1 MADALA
7 PSVRGNIGSPV
18 RQDGA
23 GTMRGRDAEW
33 RLVRDLLRRAQQ
45 GLGGVLLVDGE
56 WGMGKSLLLHE
67 SQREA
72 AAQGF
77 SLATGSADQMG
88 QLMPFAALLAALH
101 QPLGRLT
108 VEEDHQPDQS
118 DSLHG
123 QIAQLQASLERRA
136 AAAPVLVSLDDLQW
150 ASPATLLA
158 LRMLP
163 RELARYPLAWVLA
176 RSSSQQ
182 ENGAEL
188 LFDSLE
194 DDGATRITLP
204 ALRGDAVA
212 TLLADTFGAPPDRRL
227 LAQASGAA
235 GNPSLLT
242 ELMRCLREENTVQVT
257 DGCAR
262 LISAQLP
269 RRIDLVARQGLDG
282 LSGPAR
288 HLLETG
294 AVQGR
299 SFRLDEAAEMLGVTP
314 AALLPAVEEAVD
326 AGILVTSED
335 VFRFR
340 RKLVWHAVVHMI
352 PRPARRALHRQFG
365 EILLSRGGS
374 AAQAARHLLRAAHAN
389 DPASLT
395 GLDKAAA
402 ETLGTSPQTAA
413 RLAQRA
419 VELTDPADA
428 GALPRAVA
436 AAEALTA
443 AGRLEQAARI
453 IHDTLPQPLPLVLEA
468 RLRCALSSIR
478 CASGLPQQAG
488 TEAETVLAQAQLPS
502 GLRDQ
507 AMIAHL
513 QALAGRH
520 DHPAADRAAAGILAA
535 PDEHTDRVVA
545 AALVVRAMASWD
557 QGRIAEGLESL
568 RDAARHDTVASPDAR
583 QFQPRLALA
592 AGLVDLRR
600 FDEAAS
606 LLRSADIEALDG
618 IPSAA
623 VPAILRARMHLARG
637 RLRDAAA
644 EGEAALASATTLA
657 AHGYTSIAHSVLAV
671 IALRRGDLEA
681 AAQHV
686 ANRSGR
692 ATHFADGHA
701 RSETTFAEAQV
712 TEVRKGPAAAL
723 DQIRAILAVLPDR
736 PGLLLGEPA
745 TAAWLARTALTAG
758 DHEVAAS
765 VAGVAS
771 ALAQDNPEVPALTA
785 AAAHTLGLVRHDPD
799 RLAQAAAQ
807 HQDPWARASAAE
819 DLGVLL
825 AEQADQDRAV
835 QRMGEALDG
844 YGKTGAAIDLA
855 RVRRRLRRLGVR
867 RRHWARSA
875 ERASAGWDSLTETE
889 RVTSELVAQGLSNQ
903 QAADRM
909 YVSVHTIAFHLR
921 QIFRKLSI
929 GSRVELAR
937 IVMEQQEHGSG
948 LAPAS
953 FARPEPPGRPRP
965 ARAVGGAAFA
975 ANYPH

>member
-1 MADALA
+1 MAERLA
-7 PSVRGNIGSPV
+7 PDVRGNIGLPV
-18 RQDGA
+18 PRHGDGA
-23 GTMRGRDAEW
+23 MRGRETEW

-45 GLGGVLLVDGE
+45 GIGGVLLVDGE
-56 WGMGKSLLLHE
+56 WGMGKSLLLRE
-67 SQREA
+67 SEREA
-72 AAQGF
+72 ATQGF
-77 SLATGSADQMG
+77 SLASGSADQMG
-88 QLMPFAALLAALH
+88 QVMPFAALLAAVH
-101 QPLGRLT
+101 QPFDKLALGD
-108 VEEDHQPDQS
+108 DHQPDLP
-118 DSLHG
+118 DSLHW
-123 QIAQLQASLERRA
+123 QIAQLQAGLERRA

-163 RELARYPLAWVLA
+163 RELARYPLAWILA

-204 ALRGDAVA
+204 PLGGDAVA

-242 ELMRCLREENTVQVT
+242 ELISCLRDEKTVQVS
-257 DGCAR
+257 DGSAR

-282 LSGPAR
+282 LSAPAR

-299 SFRLDEAAEMLGVTP
+299 SFRLDEAAQMLGVTP

-326 AGILVTSED
+326 AGILGASDD

-389 DPASLT
+389 DPASLS

-402 ETLGTSPQTAA
+402 ETLETSPQTAA

-419 VELTDPADA
+419 VELTNPADA

-478 CASGLPQQAG
+478 GISGLPEHASA
-488 TEAETVLAQAQLPS
+488 EAEAVLAQTQLPAA
-502 GLRDQ
+502 LRNQ
-507 AMIAHL
+507 ATIAHL
-513 QALAGRH
+513 QALAGRR
-520 DHPAADRAAAGILAA
+520 DHEAADRAAGGILDV
-535 PDEHTDRVVA
+535 PDTHADRLVA
-545 AALVVRAMASWD
+545 AALVARAMASWD
-557 QGRIAEGLESL
+557 RGRIAEGLEHL
-568 RDAARHDTVASPDAR
+568 REAARHDTVASPDAR

-592 AGLVDLRR
+592 AALVDLRR
-600 FDEAAS
+600 FDEVAS
-606 LLRSADIEALDG
+606 VLRSADIVALDA

-623 VPAILRARMHLARG
+623 VPAVLRARMHLASG

-644 EGEAALASATTLA
+644 EGEGALASAGSLA
-657 AHGYTSIAHSVLAV
+657 AHGYTAIARSVLAV
-671 IALRRGDLEA
+671 IALRRGDLEGA
-681 AAQHV
+681 AHHV
-686 ANRSGR
+686 ASRSVR
-692 ATHFADGHA
+692 AAHFADGYA
-701 RSETTFAEAQV
+701 RSETAFAEAQV
-712 TEVRKGPAAAL
+712 TEVRKGPGAAL
-723 DQIRAILAVLPDR
+723 DQIRGIAAVLPDR
-736 PGLLLGEPA
+736 RGLLMGDPS
-745 TAAWLARTALTAG
+745 TSAWLVRTALTAG
-758 DHEVAAS
+758 DHEIAACVAD
-765 VAGVAS
+765 VAD

-785 AAAHTLGLVRHDPD
+785 AAAHAVGLVRRDRG

-835 QRMGEALDG
+835 QLMGEALDG
-844 YGKTGAAIDLA
+844 YGMTGAAIDLA

-948 LAPAS
+948 LTPA
-953 FARPEPPGRPRP
+953 
-965 ARAVGGAAFA
+965 
-975 ANYPH
+975 

>member
-1 MADALA
+1 MTQRAA
-7 PSVRGNIGSPV
+7 PRVQGYVGPPV
-18 RQDGA
+18 RPTGT
-23 GTMRGRDAEW
+23 GTMRGREAEW
-33 RLVRDLLRRAQQ
+33 QAVRDLLRRAQR

-56 WGMGKSLLLHE
+56 WGIGKSLLLRE
-67 SQREA
+67 SEREA

-101 QPLGRLT
+101 QPFGRLT
-108 VEEDHQPDQS
+108 AEQDHQPDML
-118 DSLHG
+118 DSLHW
-123 QIAQLQASLERRA
+123 QIAQLQANLEQRA

-158 LRMLP
+158 LRILP
-163 RELARYPLAWVLA
+163 RELARYPMAWILA

-182 ENGAEL
+182 EKGAEL

-194 DDGATRITLP
+194 GEGATRITLAP
-204 ALRGDAVA
+204 LDADAVA
-212 TLLADTFGAPPDRRL
+212 GLLADAFGASPDGRL

-242 ELMRCLREENTVQVT
+242 ELIRCLREEKTVQVS
-257 DGCAR
+257 DGSAR

-269 RRIDLVARQGLDG
+269 RRIDLVARQGLNG

-288 HLLETG
+288 HLLETA
-294 AVQGR
+294 AVLGR
-299 SFRLDEAAEMLGVTP
+299 SFRLEEAAEMLGVTP
-314 AALLPAVEEAVD
+314 AALLPAIEEAVD
-326 AGILVTSED
+326 AGVLTTAD
-335 VFRFR
+335 DAFRFR
-340 RKLVWHAVVHMI
+340 RKLVWQAVVRMI

-365 EILLSRGGS
+365 EILLGRGGS
-374 AAQAARHLLRAAHAN
+374 AAKAAGHLLKAAHAN

-395 GLDKAAA
+395 GLDKAVA
-402 ETLGTSPQTAA
+402 EILGSCPQTAA

-419 VELTDPADA
+419 LELTDPSDP
-428 GALPRAVA
+428 GALPRSVT

-443 AGRLEQAARI
+443 AGLLEQAARI
-453 IHDTLPQPLPLVLEA
+453 VHDTLPQPLPLVLEA

-478 CASGLPQQAG
+478 CASGEPHEASA
-488 TEAETVLAQAQLPS
+488 EAETVLAQPQLPR
-502 GLRDQ
+502 GVRDQ

-513 QALAGRH
+513 QA
-520 DHPAADRAAAGILAA
+520 AAGLRDPQGADHAASAVLGA
-535 PDEHTDRVVA
+535 PDEHSEPLVA
-545 AALVVRAMASWD
+545 AALVVRAMTSWD
-557 QGRIAEGLESL
+557 QGRIAEGLEFL
-568 RDAARHDTVASPDAR
+568 REAARHGTVASPDAR

-592 AGLVDLRR
+592 AALVDLRR
-600 FDEAAS
+600 FDEAATV
-606 LLRSADIEALDG
+606 LRAADIEGLHG

-637 RLRDAAA
+637 RLREAAA
-644 EGEAALASATTLA
+644 DAEAALDSAGTLA
-657 AHGYTSIAHSVLAV
+657 AHGYTSVAHSVLAL
-671 IALRRGDLEA
+671 IALRRGDIEA

-686 ANRSGR
+686 ASRSVR
-692 ATHFADGHA
+692 MTHFADAYA
-701 RSETTFAEAQV
+701 RSEAAFAEAQV
-712 TEVRKGPAAAL
+712 TEGRGGPGAAL
-723 DQIRAILAVLPDR
+723 DQIRDVCADLAER
-736 PGLLLGEPA
+736 RGLLLGEPA
-745 TAAWLARTALTAG
+745 TSPWLVRTALAAG
-758 DHEVAAS
+758 DHDLAKAVATVTDTLAS
-765 VAGVAS
+765 
-771 ALAQDNPEVPALTA
+771 DNPEVTAVA
-785 AAAHTLGLVRHDPD
+785 AAASHSLGLLHRDPA
-799 RLAQAAAQ
+799 RLAEAAAR
-807 HQDPWARASAAE
+807 HPDPWARASAAE

-825 AEQADQDRAV
+825 AAQADQDLAV

-844 YGKTGAAIDLA
+844 YGLTGAAIDLA

-875 ERASAGWDSLTETE
+875 EKASAGWDSLTETE

-937 IVMEQQEHGSG
+937 IVMEQQEHGTG
-948 LAPAS
+948 LAGLGMELAALTVWPVTS
-953 FARPEPPGRPRP
+953 RAR
-965 ARAVGGAAFA
+965 VDGAGT
-975 ANYPH
+975 

>member
-1 MADALA
+1 MTDRIVQD
-7 PSVRGNIGSPV
+7 VRGNIGSPV
-18 RQDGA
+18 RVDGS
-23 GTMRGRDAEW
+23 GTMRGREAEW

-67 SQREA
+67 SRSEA

-77 SLATGSADQMG
+77 SLASGSAEQMG

-101 QPLGRLT
+101 QPYGRLA
-108 VEEDHQPDQS
+108 VEEDHRPDLP
-118 DSLHG
+118 DSLHW
-123 QIAQLQASLERRA
+123 QIAQLQASLEQRA

-163 RELARYPLAWVLA
+163 RDLARYPLAWILA

-182 ENGAEL
+182 EKGAGL

-194 DDGATRITLP
+194 EDGATRITLP
-204 ALRGDAVA
+204 PLRGDAVA
-212 TLLADTFGAPPDRRL
+212 TLLSDTFGAPPDRGL

-242 ELMRCLREENTVQVT
+242 ELIRCLREENTVEVA
-257 DGCAR
+257 DGYAR
-262 LISAQLP
+262 LMSAQLP
-269 RRIDLVARQGLDG
+269 RGIDRVARQGLDG

-299 SFRLDEAAEMLGVTP
+299 SFRLDETAEMLGVTP

-326 AGILVTSED
+326 AGILVASQD

-340 RKLVWHAVVHMI
+340 RKLVWHAVVRMI

-389 DPASLT
+389 DPSSLA
-395 GLDKAAA
+395 GLDKAAG
-402 ETLGTSPQTAA
+402 ETLETSPQTAA

-419 VELTDPADA
+419 AELTDPADA

-453 IHDTLPQPLPLVLEA
+453 VHDTLPQPLPLALEA

-478 CASGLPQQAG
+478 CTSGSPQYASA
-488 TEAETVLAQAQLPS
+488 EAEQVLAQAQLPA

-507 AMIAHL
+507 AMIAQL
-513 QALAGRH
+513 QALAGRR
-520 DHPAADRAAAGILAA
+520 DHKAADHAAAGILSARDKHA
-535 PDEHTDRVVA
+535 DRVVA
-545 AALVVRAMASWD
+545 AALVVRATVSWD
-557 QGRIAEGLESL
+557 QGRTAEGLEYL
-568 RDAARHDTVASPDAR
+568 REAARHDTVASPDAR

-606 LLRSADIEALDG
+606 VLRSADIEALDE

-623 VPAILRARMHLARG
+623 VPAILRARMQLARG
-637 RLRDAAA
+637 CLRDATA
-644 EGEAALASATTLA
+644 EGEAALAIAGNLA

-681 AAQHV
+681 AAHHV
-686 ANRSGR
+686 ASRSAR
-692 ATHFADGHA
+692 AMHFADDYA
-701 RSETTFAEAQV
+701 RAETTFADAQV
-712 TEVRKGPAAAL
+712 SEMREGPGAAL
-723 DQIRAILAVLPDR
+723 EQIRAICADLPAR
-736 PGLLLGEPA
+736 RGLLLGEPA
-745 TAAWLARTALTAG
+745 TSAWLVRSALIAG
-758 DHEVAAS
+758 DHELAAS
-765 VAGVAS
+765 VADVAE
-771 ALAQDNPEVPALTA
+771 ALARDNPGVPALA
-785 AAAHTLGLVRHDPD
+785 GAAAHTLGLVRRDTD
-799 RLAQAAAQ
+799 LLAQAAAR

-825 AEQADQDRAV
+825 AERADQDRAV
-835 QRMGEALDG
+835 ELMGEALDG
-844 YGKTGAAIDLA
+844 YGTTGAAIDLA

-948 LAPAS
+948 LALAPA
-953 FARPEPPGRPRP
+953 
-965 ARAVGGAAFA
+965 
-975 ANYPH
+975 

>member
-1 MADALA
+1 MTNRLA
-7 PSVRGNIGSPV
+7 PDVRGNVGSLAAP
-18 RQDGA
+18 DGA
-23 GTMRGRDAEW
+23 AAMRGREAEW

-56 WGMGKSLLLHE
+56 WGMGKSLLLRE

-101 QPLGRLT
+101 QPFGWVA
-108 VEEDHQPDQS
+108 VEADHQPDLS
-118 DSLHG
+118 DSLHW
-123 QIAQLQASLERRA
+123 QIAQLQASLEQRA

-163 RELARYPLAWVLA
+163 RELARYPLAWILA

-182 ENGAEL
+182 EKGAEL

-194 DDGATRITLP
+194 DDGATRVTLP
-204 ALRGDAVA
+204 PLRGDAVA

-242 ELMRCLREENTVQVT
+242 ELIRCLCEENTVQVS

-262 LISAQLP
+262 LVSAQLP

-402 ETLGTSPQTAA
+402 EILETSPQTAA

-468 RLRCALSSIR
+468 RMRCALSSIR
-478 CASGLPQQAG
+478 CTSGLPQHASA
-488 TEAETVLAQAQLPS
+488 EAETVLAQAHLPG

-507 AMIAHL
+507 AVIAHL
-513 QALAGRH
+513 QALAGRREH
-520 DHPAADRAAAGILAA
+520 EAADRAAAGILGG
-535 PDEHTDRVVA
+535 PDVPADRVVA

-557 QGRIAEGLESL
+557 QGRIAEGLDYL
-568 RDAARHDTVASPDAR
+568 RDAARHDSVASPDAR
-583 QFQPRLALA
+583 EFQPRLALA
-592 AGLVDLRR
+592 AGLVDLHR

-606 LLRSADIEALDG
+606 VLRSADIEALDG

-623 VPAILRARMHLARG
+623 VPAILRARMNLARG

-644 EGEAALASATTLA
+644 EGEAALACAGNLA

-681 AAQHV
+681 AAHHV
-686 ANRSGR
+686 ASRSVR
-692 ATHFADGHA
+692 ATHFADGYA
-701 RSETTFAEAQV
+701 RCETTFAEAQV
-712 TEVRKGPAAAL
+712 TQVREGPGAAL
-723 DQIRAILAVLPDR
+723 DQVRAICAGLPGR
-736 PGLLLGEPA
+736 RGLLLGDPA
-745 TAAWLARTALTAG
+745 TAAWLVRTALTAG
-758 DHEVAAS
+758 DHEVAAC
-765 VAGVAS
+765 VAGVAD
-771 ALAQDNPEVPALTA
+771 ALAQDNPEVGSLAA
-785 AAAHTLGLVRHDPD
+785 AAAHTLGLLRHDPD

-835 QRMGEALDG
+835 QLMGEALDG
-844 YGKTGAAIDLA
+844 YGMSGAAIDLA

-948 LAPAS
+948 LVHAPALC
-953 FARPEPPGRPRP
+953 
-965 ARAVGGAAFA
+965 
-975 ANYPH
+975 

>member
-1 MADALA
+1 MNRGGIASALTLDKTGKGMT
-7 PSVRGNIGSPV
+7 SHSSSGVRGNIGSPV
-18 RQDGA
+18 RQQDGA
-23 GTMRGRDAEW
+23 GIMRGREAEW
-33 RLVRDLLRRAQQ
+33 QLVRELLRRAQQ

-56 WGMGKSLLLHE
+56 WGMGKSLLLRE
-67 SQREA
+67 SEREA

-77 SLATGSADQMG
+77 SLASGSADQMG
-88 QLMPFAALLAALH
+88 QLMPFATLLAALH
-101 QPLGRLT
+101 QPFARLAAA
-108 VEEDHQPDQS
+108 EDRQPDLP
-118 DSLHG
+118 DSLHW
-123 QIAQLQASLERRA
+123 QIAQLQASLEQRA

-163 RELARYPLAWVLA
+163 RELARYPLAWILA
-176 RSSSQQ
+176 RSSSQPRK
-182 ENGAEL
+182 GADL

-194 DDGATRITLP
+194 GDGATRITLP
-204 ALRGDAVA
+204 RLRGDAVA
-212 TLLADTFGAPPDRRL
+212 ALLADSFGAPPDRGL
-227 LAQASGAA
+227 LVQASGAA

-242 ELMRCLREENTVQVT
+242 ELIRCLREDNTVQVT
-257 DGCAR
+257 DGRAQ

-269 RRIDLVARQGLDG
+269 RRIDHVARQALDG

-288 HLLETG
+288 HLLETA

-299 SFRLDEAAEMLGVTP
+299 SFRLDETAEMLGVTP
-314 AALLPAVEEAVD
+314 AALLPAVEESVD
-326 AGILVTSED
+326 AGILVAAED
-335 VFRFR
+335 AFRFR

-365 EILLSRGGS
+365 EIMLGRGGS

-402 ETLGTSPQTAA
+402 ETLESCPKVAA
-413 RLAQRA
+413 TLAQRS
-419 VELTDPADA
+419 VELTDPGDA

-443 AGRLEQAARI
+443 AGRLEHAARI
-453 IHDTLPQPLPLVLEA
+453 VHDTLPQPLPLLLEA

-478 CASGLPQQAG
+478 CTSGLPHQASA
-488 TEAETVLAQAQLPS
+488 EAENVLDQPHLP
-502 GLRDQ
+502 GALRDQ
-507 AMIAHL
+507 AIIAYL
-513 QALAGRH
+513 QALAGRR
-520 DHPAADRAAAGILAA
+520 DRRAAAEVAAGILGV
-535 PDEHTDRVVA
+535 PDEHADRVVA
-545 AALVVRAMASWD
+545 AALVVRAMISWD
-557 QGRIAEGLESL
+557 EGRIAEGLGYL
-568 RDAARHDTVASPDAR
+568 REAARHATVASPDAR

-592 AGLVDLRR
+592 ACLVDLRR

-606 LLRSADIEALDG
+606 VLRSADMEALDG

-637 RLRDAAA
+637 RLREAAA
-644 EGEAALASATTLA
+644 AGEAALASAGTLA
-657 AHGYTSIAHSVLAV
+657 AHGYTSIAHSVLGV

-681 AAQHV
+681 AAHHV
-686 ANRSGR
+686 ASRSVR
-692 ATHFADGHA
+692 TTQFADAYA
-701 RSETTFAEAQV
+701 RSETTFAEAQL
-712 TEVRKGPAAAL
+712 TEVREGPGAAL
-723 DQIRAILAVLPDR
+723 DQIRGICADLPAR
-736 PGLLLGEPA
+736 RGLLLGEPA
-745 TAAWLARTALTAG
+745 TSAWLVRTALSAG
-758 DHEVAAS
+758 DQELADGVS
-765 VAGVAS
+765 GLAG
-771 ALAQDNPEVPALTA
+771 ALARDNPEVPALAA
-785 AAAHTLGLVRHDPD
+785 AAAHTAGLLRQDPD
-799 RLAQAAAQ
+799 RLAQAVAQ
-807 HQDPWARASAAE
+807 HQDPWARSSAAE

-825 AEQADQDRAV
+825 AAADQDRAV
-835 QRMGEALDG
+835 QCMGEALDG
-844 YGKTGAAIDLA
+844 YGMTGAAIDLA

-948 LAPAS
+948 LVP
-953 FARPEPPGRPRP
+953 
-965 ARAVGGAAFA
+965 AFA
-975 ANYPH
+975 GPGP